1 MASVGVG
8 LAMYCS
14 LVGDIVQVVLQVF
27 IIMVMV
33 LVSTNSI
40 VADVLRAGNHTFLE
54 LHM

>member
-1 MASVGVG
+1 MASVGVE

-14 LVGDIVQVVLQVF
+14 LVGGIVQVVLQVF

-40 VADVLRAGNHTFLE
+40 VADVL
-54 LHM
+54 

>member
-1 MASVGVG
+1 MASVGVE

-14 LVGDIVQVVLQVF
+14 LVDGIVQVVLQVF

-40 VADVLRAGNHTFLE
+40 VVDVL
-54 LHM
+54 